1 MTEIYGAPQLP
12 LTGSELVSI
21 RQPQNER
28 LALCTAPL
36 SAIAAY
42 VVAQVPQSSGGI
54 TPSALNAALVTWAS
68 GLPTSPPS
76 ATGFYLDN
84 GVIAFFQAPAA

>member
-1 MTEIYGAPQLP
+1 MEEIYGAPQLP

-54 TPSALNAALVTWAS
+54 TASALNAALVTWAS
-68 GLPTSPPS
+68 GLPTSPP
-76 ATGFYLDN
+76 ATTGFWNNN
-84 GVIAFFQAPAA
+84 GVPSFFQAPAA